1 VDELRKLRHEVT
13 YMQGREESLQQ
24 ELGERNQ
31 EVQAMRE
38 RLSGLQE
45 KHNGLR
51 LETLRLEQKVG
62 WQCILFSADAAGQS
76 IPLVAG
82 WMAPHCW
89 FMLLCS

>member
-1 VDELRKLRHEVT
+1 MLTLLPNALCWLLQNAGAVDELRKLRHEVT

-62 WQCILFSADAAGQS
+62 CCFRQ
-76 IPLVAG
+76 
-82 WMAPHCW
+82 
-89 FMLLCS
+89 

>member
-1 VDELRKLRHEVT
+1 
-13 YMQGREESLQQ
+13 MQAREESLQQ

-62 WQCILFSADAAGQS
+62 
-76 IPLVAG
+76 
-82 WMAPHCW
+82 
-89 FMLLCS
+89 

>member
-13 YMQGREESLQQ
+13 YMRGREESLQQ
-24 ELGERNQ
+24 ELGERTQ

-51 LETLRLEQKVG
+51 LEALRLEQKVG
-62 WQCILFSADAAGQS
+62 TAVAPFCTGTNHFLVQHGQ
-76 IPLVAG
+76 LVA
-82 WMAPHCW
+82 
-89 FMLLCS
+89 